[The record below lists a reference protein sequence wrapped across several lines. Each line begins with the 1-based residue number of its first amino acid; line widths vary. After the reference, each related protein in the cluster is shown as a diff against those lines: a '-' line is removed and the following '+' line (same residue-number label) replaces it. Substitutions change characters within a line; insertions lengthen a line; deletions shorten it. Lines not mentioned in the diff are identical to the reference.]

1 MSRICHRLSDFFTEG
16 LLHEHKAMQ
25 STRDPLSNAPISE
38 IWGIVWLRY
47 TAAMG
52 LVMLYY
58 DCLLTLDDEVR
69 LTFLYL
75 YYFSCLIAC
84 SLGSP
89 CLARAPYLAKR
100 NVLH

>member
-1 MSRICHRLSDFFTEG
+1 MQRI
-16 LLHEHKAMQ
+16 
-25 STRDPLSNAPISE
+25 RDPLSHASISE

-52 LVMLYY
+52 LVMVCY

-75 YYFSCLIAC
+75 YYFSCLTAC
-84 SLGSP
+84 SLDSP